1 MTVDTRPPVGEAR
14 CSCERRGPAPPAELI
29 ETLVAA
35 ATDAIRNQAGALTC
49 DVGRV
54 RGLHL
59 ELELS
64 NAGNVVDSVCWI
76 ERRGVYRRQQR

>member
-1 MTVDTRPPVGEAR
+1 MIVEAALCDCPR
-14 CSCERRGPAPPAELI
+14 CVEP
-29 ETLVAA
+29 
-35 ATDAIRNQAGALTC
+35 ALTC

-64 NAGNVVDSVCWI
+64 NAGNVVESVCWI
-76 ERRGVYRRQQR
+76 ERRGVHRRKGV

>member
-1 MTVDTRPPVGEAR
+1 MAVETRPQPCQTVT
-14 CSCERRGPAPPAELI
+14 PIDLV
-29 ETLVAA
+29 ETLISA

-59 ELELS
+59 ELEIS
-64 NAGNVVDSVCWI
+64 NAGNVIDSVCWI
-76 ERRGVYRRQQR
+76 ERRGVHRRR